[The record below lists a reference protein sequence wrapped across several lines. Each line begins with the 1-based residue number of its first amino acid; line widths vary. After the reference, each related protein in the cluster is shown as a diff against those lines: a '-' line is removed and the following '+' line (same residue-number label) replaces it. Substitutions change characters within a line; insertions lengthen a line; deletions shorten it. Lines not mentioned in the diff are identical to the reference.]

1 MIQITGSTQLV
12 GLLGWPVS
20 HSHSPAMHNAAAV
33 DLQLDLAYVPLPVK
47 SEALS
52 DAISGL
58 VALGFAGANVTVP
71 HKKAVVPLMDHLDH
85 AAAIIGAVNTIVI
98 RRSQDNGGSRAVV
111 GGYNTDWSGFLLDLE
126 AYGWEPGGKSCL
138 VLGAGGSARAVAYGL
153 VKARAK
159 VTVASRRIEQAR
171 DLVRDL
177 RAGSGSGQMQAL
189 DHKELDK
196 FCQQH
201 RPDLIVNAT
210 PVGMVP
216 DVKLSP
222 WPGEVAFP
230 ENAFVYDLVY
240 RPAETR
246 LMREAR
252 AAGCRVANGL
262 GMLVQQGAQAFEL
275 WTDKKPKTQV
285 MAAALE

>member
-1 MIQITGSTQLV
+1 MLQITGSTQLI

-20 HSHSPAMHNAAAV
+20 HSQSPAMHNAAAA
-33 DLQLDLAYVPLPVK
+33 DLQLDMVYVPLPVK
-47 SEALS
+47 SEELS

-58 VALGFAGANVTVP
+58 VALGFAGANVTLP
-71 HKKAVVPLMDHLDH
+71 HKKAIVPLVDHLDQ
-85 AAAIIGAVNTIVI
+85 AAAIIGAVNTVVI
-98 RRSQDNGGSRAVV
+98 RRISDSDGSRAVV
-111 GGYNTDWSGFLLDLE
+111 GGYNTDWSGFLQDLE
-126 AYGWEPGGKSCL
+126 TYGWKPGGKSCL

-153 VKARAK
+153 ARAQAR

-177 RAGSGSGQMQAL
+177 EAGFGYGQIQPR
-189 DHKELDK
+189 DYGELDE

-222 WPGEVAFP
+222 WPGEVALP
-230 ENAFVYDLVY
+230 ESAFVYDLVY

-246 LMREAR
+246 LMSDSK

-275 WTDKKPKTQV
+275 WTGKKPNTQV